1 MKKLLASAACAAMA
15 FAAVAAPVQAASGVN
30 KAEQEILDYMEKG
43 VNIQGNAIAYG
54 KNSDEYKTAQEYF
67 DLDGVDLSESDA
79 KVIKDAAKNTQAFL
93 EANWDAEVT
102 PEMVQKLIDVMQP
115 ALNTMGMKIS
125 YDAVNDK
132 LTVTDAAGN
141 ILTEES
147 GFIYGTPAD
156 NTDKKKEP
164 AKGETVKE
172 KVKNPGGLEKT
183 GEDFSSTYA
192 IFGSLAVILAGAGIV
207 ATKKKAVQE

>member
-147 GFIYGTPAD
+147 GFVYGTPTD